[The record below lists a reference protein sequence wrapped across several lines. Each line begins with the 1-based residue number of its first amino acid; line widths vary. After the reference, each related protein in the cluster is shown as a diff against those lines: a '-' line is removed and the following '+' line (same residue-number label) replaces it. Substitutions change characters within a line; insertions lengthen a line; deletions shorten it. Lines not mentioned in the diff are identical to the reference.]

1 MWINKIFGSIAA
13 CLIAIAC
20 VTERGQRGVLCN
32 FHQPVLNIS
41 LGNDNIIECRMSEFS
56 WLLIA
61 SIRIVSRVTIARPV
75 VGRSVLWLIRHFWVE
90 RVNGKFPDVIGM
102 GMLPAH
108 PTSSE
113 CFL

>member
-1 MWINKIFGSIAA
+1 MWINKTFGSI
-13 CLIAIAC
+13 LIAIAC
-20 VTERGQRGVLCN
+20 VTKRGRCGVLCN
-32 FHQPVLNIS
+32 FHQPILNIS
-41 LGNDNIIECRMSEFS
+41 LGNDDIIECRMSEFS

-61 SIRIVSRVTIARPV
+61 SVRIVSRVTITRPV
-75 VGRSVLWLIRHFWVE
+75 VWRSVFPWLTRQFWVE